1 MQAEGN
7 EKLSLTKVG
16 PDEAREWVK
25 EAIAGVVKDTEL
37 VCSARD
43 GWELFVRVVCE
54 SEASKLV
61 IRWGSGCS
69 GGRGGIGKLITGPR
83 ITCLKY
89 VVK

>member
-43 GWELFVRVVCE
+43 G
-54 SEASKLV
+54 
-61 IRWGSGCS
+61 
-69 GGRGGIGKLITGPR
+69 
-83 ITCLKY
+83 
-89 VVK
+89 

>member
-1 MQAEGN
+1 
-7 EKLSLTKVG
+7 
-16 PDEAREWVK
+16 
-25 EAIAGVVKDTEL
+25 
-37 VCSARD
+37 
-43 GWELFVRVVCE
+43 VRVVCE